1 MKPIPVY
8 DVNNTSCN
16 PLLMAGDLLATGAGA
31 TTPLLALGAFEGK
44 GKIPLGASNRI
55 PKIPTRATG
64 IIPLPSKTL
73 TKRMVHQSLREQFT
87 VQILMDLCDRQ
98 GQAYSVAVFGSGA
111 LGCTLSAISVGFKPI
126 WGTEVEK
133 HMRQMWVSVCATTCY
148 GDTNEKKWLAA
159 AHPTY
164 GKSSTHCGSFSTG
177 GMQEGLDCD
186 RGAQYLLQV
195 NTVIE
200 SGAKIA
206 CLENVGN
213 SSAQWR
219 AGCEATSEAV

>member
-87 VQILMDLCDRQ
+87 VQILMDVCDRQ

-111 LGCTLSAISVGFKPI
+111 LGCTLSTISAGFKPI
-126 WGTEVEK
+126 WGTEVHK
-133 HMRQMWVSVCATTCY
+133 HMRRMWVSVCATKCY
-148 GDTNEKKWLAA
+148 GDTNE
-159 AHPTY
+159 
-164 GKSSTHCGSFSTG
+164 
-177 GMQEGLDCD
+177 
-186 RGAQYLLQV
+186 
-195 NTVIE
+195 
-200 SGAKIA
+200 
-206 CLENVGN
+206 
-213 SSAQWR
+213 
-219 AGCEATSEAV
+219 